1 MGAAVVISELEI
13 IRMRMGR
20 VLGLL
25 LSDVVDFRIGDRVM
39 VHAWLELEGGII
51 LVAARRLSERERV
64 AHNESVPRRCRVR
77 GGLFAS
83 RGHGQIVGD
92 LAAPALTLG
101 RVYRVVTRQIDR
113 ISVRELQ
120 SSTRE

>member
-51 LVAARRLSERERV
+51 LVAARRLS
-64 AHNESVPRRCRVR
+64 
-77 GGLFAS
+77 
-83 RGHGQIVGD
+83 
-92 LAAPALTLG
+92 
-101 RVYRVVTRQIDR
+101 
-113 ISVRELQ
+113 VRELQ
-120 SSTRE
+120 SSTREGTADVNRGVIRAGRQTRFFPGAGIRRCGGAGADRDCNCEDHGSLIIRSRLSLVAH